1 MRKNLYTRLF
11 VLFLICNCHLY
22 TFASVTYEQNL
33 SGKNIEIGNLLG
45 WITSEEENN
54 QFFIIERSFDGIEF
68 EKIGKIDG
76 MGNAEELNEYEFLDV
91 NMHEDKALYRL
102 KQIDYDGTFS
112 YSDILQLQSI
122 HPNNFMVTNM
132 SNTSTTTTFEVVLEM
147 FQSGNLSYALKS
159 IKGMEVLEEEVDVAV
174 GLQNI
179 KVDLEFQPKGIYRL
193 TFKMGEE
200 IEHLVIQKVDE
211 EALKNNVVSSKQ

>member
-1 MRKNLYTRLF
+1 MRKNLCTELLC
-11 VLFLICNCHLY
+11 LFLILNCHFS
-22 TFASVTYEQNL
+22 FASVTYEQNL
-33 SGKNIEIGNLLG
+33 SGKNIEIGNLLQ
-45 WITSEEENN
+45 WVTSEEENN
-54 QFFIIERSFDGIEF
+54 QFFMIERSFDGIEF

-76 MGNAEELNEYEFLDV
+76 IGNADELNEYQFLDV
-91 NMHEDKALYRL
+91 NMHEEKALYRL

-122 HPNNFMVTNM
+122 HPNNFMVRNM

-147 FQSGNLSYALKS
+147 FQAGNLSYNLKS
-159 IKGMEVLEEEVDVAV
+159 IKGMEVMEEEVNVAI

-193 TFKMGEE
+193 TFQMGEE
-200 IEHLVIQKVDE
+200 VEYLVIQKVDE